1 MAFAEQLKGVLVGLG
16 LVLAGEV
23 QVDVRHLG
31 AAVAQEGLEGD
42 VEPVLVHGCAAVGTG
57 FVGQVCA
64 AAVLLEPTTDGTGVL
79 DAILHS
85 DASGAQHLHM
95 KAGGSAYPPTH
106 DTVDKGW
113 HYVYQEGQPVFKAAV
128 SNMADTSVE
137 IMERNHLTADDIRY
151 LVPHQANLRIIDATA
166 HRMGLP
172 AEKCMINIDKFG
184 NTTAATI
191 PLCLWDYES
200 RLRKGDN
207 LILSAFGGGYT
218 WGALYVKWAYN
229 GGDFSK

>member
-1 MAFAEQLKGVLVGLG
+1 
-16 LVLAGEV
+16 
-23 QVDVRHLG
+23 
-31 AAVAQEGLEGD
+31 
-42 VEPVLVHGCAAVGTG
+42 
-57 FVGQVCA
+57 
-64 AAVLLEPTTDGTGVL
+64 
-79 DAILHS
+79 
-85 DASGAQHLHM
+85 M

-137 IMERNHLTADDIRY
+137 VMERNKLTPDDITY

-172 AEKCMINIDKFG
+172 REKCMINIDKFG

-200 RLRKGDN
+200 RLKKGDN
-207 LILSAFGGGYT
+207 LILAAFGGGYT
-218 WGALYVKWAYN
+218 WGAEYVKWAYD

>member
-1 MAFAEQLKGVLVGLG
+1 
-16 LVLAGEV
+16 
-23 QVDVRHLG
+23 
-31 AAVAQEGLEGD
+31 
-42 VEPVLVHGCAAVGTG
+42 
-57 FVGQVCA
+57 
-64 AAVLLEPTTDGTGVL
+64 
-79 DAILHS
+79 
-85 DASGAQHLHM
+85 M
-95 KAGGSAYPPTH
+95 KAGGPPIPPTH

-218 WGALYVKWAYN
+218 WGSPLREMGLQRRGFFQISPKNTVIKHIAYTP
-229 GGDFSK
+229 DELTSYR